1 MASEK
6 FLVRNLAG
14 FLTEIFVFMCTFLSQ
29 GPYRAP
35 MGSGPPGRG
44 AGRLGRARWA
54 SALALAS
61 ARLRLSA
68 GFRLSA

>member
-6 FLVRNLAG
+6 FLVRNLVLRNLC
-14 FLTEIFVFMCTFLSQ
+14 FLSTFLSQ

-35 MGSGPPGRG
+35 MGSGAPGSG